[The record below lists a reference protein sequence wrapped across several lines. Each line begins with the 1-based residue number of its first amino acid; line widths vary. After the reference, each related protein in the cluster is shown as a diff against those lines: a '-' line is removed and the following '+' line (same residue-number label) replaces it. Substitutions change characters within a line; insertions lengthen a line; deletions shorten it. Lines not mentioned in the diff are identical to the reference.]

1 MLLDLQVPGSGEAVS
16 IVDVSSVG
24 CFSSLL
30 EAMSRTAG
38 EVVSSSRR
46 RLLAAGFIVE
56 YNNIPQQ
63 TVILFESMS
72 DASRRSVP

>member
-1 MLLDLQVPGSGEAVS
+1 MLLGLLIPGSGEAVT

-30 EAMSRTAG
+30 KAMGRTAG
-38 EVVSSSRR
+38 EVISSSRR

-56 YNNIPQQ
+56 YNNMPQQ
-63 TVILFESMS
+63 TVISLQ
-72 DASRRSVP
+72 V